1 MTYQELKSLF
11 CAHEQAN
18 PRIHLTAHITFSR
31 FGSTNKREYNRQE
44 RTYIISSNNKAFQPS
59 KGGYSIYGSCLDG
72 TECIRLE
79 RYMREE
85 YGGTDGWIVED
96 CCIVGYMLAADEM
109 LMAEVFYSYDAAMRF
124 LTDSGEYDVQ
134 NNSVRVREVYIYS
147 PIKITFGG
155 KGL

>member
-11 CAHEQAN
+11 CAHERAN

-72 TECIRLE
+72 TECIH
-79 RYMREE
+79 MREE
-85 YGGTDGWIVED
+85 HGGTDGWILRTVALLVI
-96 CCIVGYMLAADEM
+96 CWPQMKC
-109 LMAEVFYSYDAAMRF
+109 
-124 LTDSGEYDVQ
+124 
-134 NNSVRVREVYIYS
+134 
-147 PIKITFGG
+147 
-155 KGL
+155 